1 MAPEPPLPE
10 RLRRIAAALA
20 TMDELPRAVFERHC
34 FRDLD
39 YARIA
44 AELDIGIDDLE
55 RHLAAAMLHLL
66 RCTNGGGG
74 P

>member
-1 MAPEPPLPE
+1 MTHEPPLSE
-10 RLRRIAAALA
+10 LLRHIAAALE
-20 TMDELPRAVFERHC
+20 TMDDLPRAVFERHC

-44 AELDIGIDDLE
+44 HELDIGIDEVE
-55 RHLAAAMLHLL
+55 RQLAAAMLHLL
-66 RCTNGGGG
+66 RSTDGGGG

>member
-1 MAPEPPLPE
+1 MNDEPPLFE
-10 RLRRIAAALA
+10 LLRRIAEALD
-20 TMDELPRAVFERHC
+20 TMDDPPRAVFERHC

-44 AELDIGIDDLE
+44 AELDISVDEVE

-66 RCTNGGGG
+66 RCTGGG